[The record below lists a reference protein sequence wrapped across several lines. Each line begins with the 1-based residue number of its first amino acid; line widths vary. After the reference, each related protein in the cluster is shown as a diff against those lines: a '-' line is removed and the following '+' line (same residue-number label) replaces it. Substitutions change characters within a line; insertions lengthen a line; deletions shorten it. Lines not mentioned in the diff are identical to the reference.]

1 MRKHWTTKL
10 KEENLKLKQDIHTLV
25 MLDNSDK
32 PKDIFKVLGCRVN
45 WQMRFKMEEQMWT
58 GSYNST
64 KL

>member
-1 MRKHWTTKL
+1 MHWTKKL

-32 PKDIFKVLGCRVN
+32 PKDILKHLGCRVN
-45 WQMRFKMEEQMWT
+45 WQMRFKMEEQMWM

-64 KL
+64 NP